1 MIKARFISPIEECSL
16 DQLIALIE
24 EEALYSASIVH
35 PDYDL
40 SLSFILDTTEMRY
53 TLYAS
58 SNPEFFDNLLTID
71 ERATEEELLGYIHEF
86 FDSPSEFISNYS

>member
-1 MIKARFISPIEECSL
+1 MIKARFISPPEECTL
-16 DQLIALIE
+16 DQLKSLIKE
-24 EEALYSASIVH
+24 EVLYSASIVH

-40 SLSFILDTTEMRY
+40 SLSFILDTTEMRF
-53 TLYAS
+53 TVYAS
-58 SNPEFFDNLLTID
+58 SNAEFFDNLFTID